1 MELKR
6 GKGIGKAQYSDDFIS
21 LLYYALT
28 ERLLKVPAMLRNF
41 LMFTFTH
48 LLLKTLRLGQQ
59 GISLGRNVRIQ
70 SLKTLSTIGHEASI
84 RIEDHSIVF
93 ENARLE
99 AVDAGQINIGE
110 CGVLGDCRISA
121 RNSVSIG
128 RRFIS
133 SWNVLIQDY
142 DSHPVEHWIRAEQVK
157 RICRRFYPRF
167 ASPRPEVNEELLAQW
182 RPSSAPIWIGDDV
195 WVGANAT
202 ILKGSRIGS
211 GCTIASGSTV
221 VAGDYPPGS
230 VLAGNPARVV
240 RQVSAVEGIK

>member
-1 MELKR
+1 MELRRSKEVVNN
-6 GKGIGKAQYSDDFIS
+6 QHSDDFIS
-21 LLYYALT
+21 LLCFALT

-41 LMFTFTH
+41 FMFTFTH
-48 LLLKTLRLGQQ
+48 LLLKALRIHQQ
-59 GISLGRNVRIQ
+59 GITLGRNVRIQ
-70 SLKTLSTIGHEASI
+70 RLKALSTIGRAASI
-84 RIEDHSIVF
+84 RIHDHSIIF

-99 AVDAGQINIGE
+99 AVDSGQITIGE

-121 RNSVSIG
+121 RQSVSIG
-128 RRFIS
+128 NRFIS

-167 ASPRPEVNEELLAQW
+167 SSPRPEVNEELLAQW
-182 RPSSAPIWIGDDV
+182 RPSTSPIWIGDDV

-202 ILKGSRIGS
+202 ILKGARIGT

-240 RQVSAVEGIK
+240 KQINAVEGIK